1 MATGFDTLVL
11 DPDFIP
17 LPDTTFVTN
26 FDSDRNYI
34 LEITPVQGSGT
45 IDVDSKSIHL
55 NASGS
60 RVATKITYFDG
71 LGRPEQVVRL
81 GMTTGHKDLIDYYQY
96 DAAGRE
102 HKNWLPTPIS
112 STNRGRYI
120 PFSTYASLSTN
131 FYDDENPFVETSYE
145 GSPLRPA
152 DLRKAGTEW
161 RSHPATMTYRNNRS
175 AEVGK
180 YTVSND
186 ILHRSGYYPAG
197 QLSVTEATDED
208 GKKIL
213 TYTDKSGQI
222 VMERRGGNCDTYY
235 VYDDL
240 GQLIYV
246 LPPNAS
252 DALNTDGSWNRTHS
266 VLALYGYIYTYDAR
280 GNCTNKKLPGIDEI
294 KMIYDKG
301 DRLAMS
307 QNGNQRKKDQWTV
320 YKYDCFDRL
329 LFSYIISS
337 GNIEFQQATLQ
348 CRNILF
354 NESPD
359 LSPGSW
365 RGIGYTNNI
374 FSQDEVQLLTV
385 YYYDDYGF
393 LDILDTSVA
402 NRLTYKRKTGY
413 SQQAAAKTYLTGK
426 RVYSLT
432 NDDQFE
438 IEALYYDRFGNHIAS
453 CTRNI
458 NGEYSYAYQKCDLSG
473 TVLKSFAEY
482 QTADGGSVTESAE
495 HTYDH
500 DSRLTRTRY
509 TLNDTLVNTRYFQY
523 DELGRLTRLSRNNGT
538 THASYEYD
546 LQGNIT
552 SIKDVDFE
560 QKLYYNTGDGTPR
573 YNGKISSIKWLTPSI
588 DNTDTITNGYSFVY
602 DQQDRLVSA
611 YSSSGKYGQ
620 ERYTEE
626 FTYDKQGNIAM
637 LYRYGGENGHLI
649 DETSWNYNGNQVT
662 RITDISGDQ
671 SAYNIK
677 EYHDYNHS
685 GDDFYYDSN
694 GNMTADLDRD
704 IVTIRYNAIDLPD
717 TVQFKNGSTIIYHY
731 LADGRKIKAQYTTSY
746 SAIIVP
752 RGETLASMGLTIRA
766 MSSMSAWNGPLEYIG
781 SPFACDSLIRIHN
794 RYGYYDCREKEF
806 RYYTT
811 DYQGNVRTVYSNIK
825 INIIKPV
832 KTLSSSANIVLPPIR
847 FVKVHQ
853 RMQYYPDGLPYDECY
868 RADEQPYKYGEL
880 EFIEMHG
887 FDSYDNGRR
896 HYSPAM
902 HRFTSFDPLAEHFY
916 HESPYAHC
924 GNDPVNYIDPS
935 GMDYWGTNDPDEIE
949 KFWDSI
955 LSGDGNIDMSE
966 WDYLSDD
973 EFADISKTLM
983 YNSDNGCWYTFYV
996 NSNPSSYSSNGREY
1010 VINGISLP
1018 NINWNPFARDARWY
1032 QQASG
1037 QITPTND
1044 LFYLIAGI
1052 KLLSNKRF
1060 LPIWQAPKKSPPL
1073 GQYTVYIARD
1083 ENKNVIYVGMTNNF
1097 LRRRA
1102 EHANRFMIEKYR
1114 SNLTK
1119 YDARALEQALI
1130 EHYKFRRDGGT
1141 LLNKINSIS
1150 RKNPIYEDAIKVG
1163 NSYINNL

>member
-1 MATGFDTLVL
+1 M
-11 DPDFIP
+11 
-17 LPDTTFVTN
+17 
-26 FDSDRNYI
+26 
-34 LEITPVQGSGT
+34 
-45 IDVDSKSIHL
+45 
-55 NASGS
+55 
-60 RVATKITYFDG
+60 
-71 LGRPEQVVRL
+71 
-81 GMTTGHKDLIDYYQY
+81 
-96 DAAGRE
+96 
-102 HKNWLPTPIS
+102 
-112 STNRGRYI
+112 
-120 PFSTYASLSTN
+120 
-131 FYDDENPFVETSYE
+131 
-145 GSPLRPA
+145 
-152 DLRKAGTEW
+152 
-161 RSHPATMTYRNNRS
+161 
-175 AEVGK
+175 
-180 YTVSND
+180 
-186 ILHRSGYYPAG
+186 
-197 QLSVTEATDED
+197 
-208 GKKIL
+208 
-213 TYTDKSGQI
+213 
-222 VMERRGGNCDTYY
+222 
-235 VYDDL
+235 
-240 GQLIYV
+240 
-246 LPPNAS
+246 
-252 DALNTDGSWNRTHS
+252 
-266 VLALYGYIYTYDAR
+266 
-280 GNCTNKKLPGIDEI
+280 
-294 KMIYDKG
+294 
-301 DRLAMS
+301 
-307 QNGNQRKKDQWTV
+307 
-320 YKYDCFDRL
+320 
-329 LFSYIISS
+329 
-337 GNIEFQQATLQ
+337 
-348 CRNILF
+348 
-354 NESPD
+354 
-359 LSPGSW
+359 
-365 RGIGYTNNI
+365 
-374 FSQDEVQLLTV
+374 
-385 YYYDDYGF
+385 
-393 LDILDTSVA
+393 
-402 NRLTYKRKTGY
+402 
-413 SQQAAAKTYLTGK
+413 
-426 RVYSLT
+426 
-432 NDDQFE
+432 
-438 IEALYYDRFGNHIAS
+438 
-453 CTRNI
+453 
-458 NGEYSYAYQKCDLSG
+458 
-473 TVLKSFAEY
+473 
-482 QTADGGSVTESAE
+482 
-495 HTYDH
+495 
-500 DSRLTRTRY
+500 
-509 TLNDTLVNTRYFQY
+509 
-523 DELGRLTRLSRNNGT
+523 
-538 THASYEYD
+538 
-546 LQGNIT
+546 
-552 SIKDVDFE
+552 DFE

-573 YNGKISSIKWLTPSI
+573 YNGKISSMKWLTPSI
-588 DNTDTITNGYSFVY
+588 DNTDTITNGYSFAY

-806 RYYTT
+806 RYYAT

-847 FVKVHQ
+847 LVKVHQ

-902 HRFTSFDPLAEHFY
+902 HWFTSFDPLAEHFY

-1018 NINWNPFARDARWY
+1018 NINWNPFAERCKMVSTSLRANYPHKRP
-1032 QQASG
+1032 
-1037 QITPTND
+1037 I
-1044 LFYLIAGI
+1044 LF
-1052 KLLSNKRF
+1052 NC
-1060 LPIWQAPKKSPPL
+1060 W
-1073 GQYTVYIARD
+1073 
-1083 ENKNVIYVGMTNNF
+1083 
-1097 LRRRA
+1097 
-1102 EHANRFMIEKYR
+1102 
-1114 SNLTK
+1114 
-1119 YDARALEQALI
+1119 
-1130 EHYKFRRDGGT
+1130 
-1141 LLNKINSIS
+1141 NKIT
-1150 RKNPIYEDAIKVG
+1150 VQ
-1163 NSYINNL
+1163 

>member
-1 MATGFDTLVL
+1 
-11 DPDFIP
+11 
-17 LPDTTFVTN
+17 
-26 FDSDRNYI
+26 
-34 LEITPVQGSGT
+34 
-45 IDVDSKSIHL
+45 
-55 NASGS
+55 
-60 RVATKITYFDG
+60 
-71 LGRPEQVVRL
+71 
-81 GMTTGHKDLIDYYQY
+81 
-96 DAAGRE
+96 
-102 HKNWLPTPIS
+102 
-112 STNRGRYI
+112 
-120 PFSTYASLSTN
+120 
-131 FYDDENPFVETSYE
+131 
-145 GSPLRPA
+145 
-152 DLRKAGTEW
+152 
-161 RSHPATMTYRNNRS
+161 
-175 AEVGK
+175 
-180 YTVSND
+180 
-186 ILHRSGYYPAG
+186 
-197 QLSVTEATDED
+197 
-208 GKKIL
+208 
-213 TYTDKSGQI
+213 
-222 VMERRGGNCDTYY
+222 
-235 VYDDL
+235 
-240 GQLIYV
+240 
-246 LPPNAS
+246 
-252 DALNTDGSWNRTHS
+252 
-266 VLALYGYIYTYDAR
+266 
-280 GNCTNKKLPGIDEI
+280 
-294 KMIYDKG
+294 
-301 DRLAMS
+301 
-307 QNGNQRKKDQWTV
+307 
-320 YKYDCFDRL
+320 
-329 LFSYIISS
+329 
-337 GNIEFQQATLQ
+337 
-348 CRNILF
+348 
-354 NESPD
+354 
-359 LSPGSW
+359 
-365 RGIGYTNNI
+365 
-374 FSQDEVQLLTV
+374 
-385 YYYDDYGF
+385 
-393 LDILDTSVA
+393 
-402 NRLTYKRKTGY
+402 
-413 SQQAAAKTYLTGK
+413 
-426 RVYSLT
+426 
-432 NDDQFE
+432 
-438 IEALYYDRFGNHIAS
+438 
-453 CTRNI
+453 
-458 NGEYSYAYQKCDLSG
+458 
-473 TVLKSFAEY
+473 
-482 QTADGGSVTESAE
+482 
-495 HTYDH
+495 
-500 DSRLTRTRY
+500 
-509 TLNDTLVNTRYFQY
+509 
-523 DELGRLTRLSRNNGT
+523 
-538 THASYEYD
+538 
-546 LQGNIT
+546 
-552 SIKDVDFE
+552 
-560 QKLYYNTGDGTPR
+560 
-573 YNGKISSIKWLTPSI
+573 
-588 DNTDTITNGYSFVY
+588 
-602 DQQDRLVSA
+602 
-611 YSSSGKYGQ
+611 
-620 ERYTEE
+620 
-626 FTYDKQGNIAM
+626 M
-637 LYRYGGENGHLI
+637 LYRYGGESGHLI

-806 RYYTT
+806 RYYAT